1 MTPFHVKALA
11 LTLLCALLTGCLPP
25 PARDPTNAP
34 TQAEQAAQDARRAE
48 RWARFRAGLAAS
60 AREDER
66 KAKPYQLDCRTN
78 AYGTTTCEDGDHKRV
93 RCHTDAYGNTHCEE
107 EPY

>member
-34 TQAEQAAQDARRAE
+34 TQAEQ
-48 RWARFRAGLAAS
+48 
-60 AREDER
+60 ER